1 MIPNI
6 LNYGNLVINENI
18 INTIGINEAIVI
30 GGMINLIHQSQVSE
44 ENYFEGKYWV
54 YKSYNN
60 LQEEVFK
67 YFSISTL
74 KRIFTKLESLGIL
87 LKRNDDNDKFNR
99 TLYTTID
106 FDKLIEIVFNKK

>member
-44 ENYFEGKYWV
+44 ENYLECNYWV